1 MLSDEEKP
9 EHEEPKSPVVI
20 KNRPGE
26 QGSKLPSIDSPD
38 VSTSNL
44 KKI

>member
-1 MLSDEEKP
+1 MLSDEGKP
-9 EHEEPKSPVVI
+9 EYDEPKSPIVI